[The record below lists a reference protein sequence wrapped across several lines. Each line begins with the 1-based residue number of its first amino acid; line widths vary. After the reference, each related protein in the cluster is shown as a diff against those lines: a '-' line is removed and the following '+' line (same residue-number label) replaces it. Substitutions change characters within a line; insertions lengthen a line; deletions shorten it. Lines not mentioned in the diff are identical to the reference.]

1 MKKFNFRNI
10 LKKKKPYLIAE
21 IGVNHENSIGK
32 AEKMIIQA
40 KLGGAD
46 AVKFQTYKADLIASK
61 NSPYYWD
68 LNKVSETS
76 QYKLF
81 KKFDKFGEEEYKKL
95 KKICDKHKITFTST
109 PFDINSVD
117 FLDKLVPF
125 FKIASADFTNLPL
138 INKVCSKKK
147 PIIISTGACDI
158 KEIVFLDKYLQKN
171 FPKIEVIFLHCILSY
186 PTSFS
191 DANLNFIKI
200 LKKRFPHR
208 TIGYSDHTMPDQS
221 MMVLTKSY
229 EYGAEII
236 EKHFTADR
244 FKGRKN
250 NDHFHS
256 MDFKDIKK
264 FRNNVELIK
273 KIDGKIKDRIILK
286 CEKISRKNA
295 RRSIFTLGKIKK
307 NQKITYKNIIAKR
320 PGDGISPIFVKKII
334 NKIAKKDL
342 NDDHKIKFSDIR

>member
-1 MKKFNFRNI
+1 M
-10 LKKKKPYLIAE
+10 L
-21 IGVNHENSIGK
+21 
-32 AEKMIIQA
+32 
-40 KLGGAD
+40 
-46 AVKFQTYKADLIASK
+46 
-61 NSPYYWD
+61 
-68 LNKVSETS
+68 
-76 QYKLF
+76 
-81 KKFDKFGEEEYKKL
+81 
-95 KKICDKHKITFTST
+95 
-109 PFDINSVD
+109 
-117 FLDKLVPF
+117 
-125 FKIASADFTNLPL
+125 
-138 INKVCSKKK
+138 KKK

-158 KEIVFLDKYLQKN
+158 KEIIFLDKYLKKN
-171 FPKIEVIFLHCILSY
+171 FPKIEVIFLHCVLSY

-236 EKHFTADR
+236 EKHFTVDKL
-244 FKGRKN
+244 KGKKN

-256 MDFKDIKK
+256 MDFNDVKK
-264 FRNNVELIK
+264 FRNNIELIK
-273 KIDGKIKDRIILK
+273 RINGEIKNRIILK
-286 CEKISRKNA
+286 CEKKSRKNA

-342 NDDHKIKFSDIR
+342 NDDHKIKYSDFR